1 MHVVEKGVSVTP
13 LAPVAKPTGT
23 ASPATSVEEISPL
36 PKRQRMVDKGK
47 EKATSQSSSVWDDL
61 DLMLTRAQDAFTIE
75 ELKVFSG
82 VPSNKIVNRYIYKL
96 VQVMYLFRDSPL
108 IFFFLIVLDLVFRC
122 WGDHPYHLRVLEQ

>member
-1 MHVVEKGVSVTP
+1 MVEKGVSVTH
-13 LAPVAKPTGT
+13 LAPVAKPTRT
-23 ASPATSVEEISPL
+23 ASPATSVEEINPL

-47 EKATSQSSSVWDDL
+47 KKATSQSSSVWDDL
-61 DLMLTRAQDAFTIE
+61 DLMLTRAQDAFMIE

-108 IFFFLIVLDLVFRC
+108 IIFFFNSFGSCFQVLGRPSIL
-122 WGDHPYHLRVLEQ
+122 PQST

>member
-108 IFFFLIVLDLVFRC
+108 IFFFNSFGSCFQVLGR
-122 WGDHPYHLRVLEQ
+122 PSISPQST